1 MINISNAFKEKL
13 EAGESVRMAV
23 DITFPDGTKKTINKD
38 IMNGDNGFSDCAES
52 SSFPVGATVCKTL
65 ALSINNDQEQWKNYN
80 FYGAK
85 IHAYLKLQTSYAAP
99 ESVSTLLRLCGDW

>member
-1 MINISNAFKEKL
+1 MINVSNAFREKL
-13 EAGESVRMAV
+13 EAGEPVRMMV

-52 SSFPVGATVCKTL
+52 SSFPIGATVCKTL
-65 ALSINNDQEQWKNYN
+65 TLSINNDQEQWKNYN

-85 IHAYLKLQTSYAAP
+85 IHAYLKLQTSY
-99 ESVSTLLRLCGDW
+99 RRCFRW